1 MIKQCTEQSEK
12 IKCNRI
18 IRIWDFDIILKMIIF
33 AEYANKSDETR
44 RESHLILQIV
54 ENNNI
59 ER

>member
-18 IRIWDFDIILKMIIF
+18 NRIWDFDIILEMIIS